1 MCSTFHYYRVSKDEN
16 ALLSLEK
23 GNILFLIYF
32 PICSMTVEEGKDIIG
47 WYVLLATV
55 PD

>member
-1 MCSTFHYYRVSKDEN
+1 MCSTSHYYRVNEGEN

-32 PICSMTVEEGKDIIG
+32 PIYSMTVEEGKDIIG
-47 WYVLLATV
+47 WYVLLATA